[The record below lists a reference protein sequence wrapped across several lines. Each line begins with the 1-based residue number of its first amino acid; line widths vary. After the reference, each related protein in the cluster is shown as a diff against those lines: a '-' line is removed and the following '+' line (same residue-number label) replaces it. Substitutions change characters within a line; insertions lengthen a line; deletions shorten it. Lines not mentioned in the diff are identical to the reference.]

1 MTAAVYAQM
10 SARRNERVPCFA
22 QQCQYL
28 LLTTTMA
35 DQNPLFPA
43 FLKLE
48 NLRVLL
54 VGGGNV
60 GLEKL
65 TAILRNSPETAVTIV
80 SRTFLPKLRD
90 LVASQPRLQ
99 LIERGWLATD
109 LDTADIVFAATDDPA
124 LHRTIVAAAHQRRLL
139 VNVADTPD
147 LCDFYLSSVVVKGQL
162 KVAVSTNGKSPTV
175 GKRLR
180 AVLEE
185 TLPEELDE
193 VLAQM
198 TVIRNQVAGD
208 FTAKVKSLNA
218 VTAELAGG
226 KAYESPATKRW
237 RRVAVGS
244 LLSVG
249 ALLAGRLLR
258 RPE

>member
-1 MTAAVYAQM
+1 M
-10 SARRNERVPCFA
+10 P
-22 QQCQYL
+22 
-28 LLTTTMA
+28 

-65 TAILRNSPETAVTIV
+65 SAILRNSPDTAVTVV
-80 SRTFLPKLRD
+80 SITILAELRELAD
-90 LVASQPRLQ
+90 RHPR
-99 LIERGWLATD
+99 IALAQRPYQETD
-109 LDTADIVFAATDDPA
+109 LDACDIVFAATDDPA
-124 LHRTIVAAAHQRRLL
+124 LHRGIVAAAHLRRLL
-139 VNVADTPD
+139 VNVADTPA

-180 AVLEE
+180 AVLED
-185 TLPEELDE
+185 TLPDELDE

-198 TVIRNQVAGD
+198 TVIRERLAGD
-208 FTAKVKSLNA
+208 FAYKVKALNA
-218 VTAELAGG
+218 VTAGLAGG
-226 KAYESPATKRW
+226 KAYTAPATRRW
-237 RRVAVGS
+237 RRVA
-244 LLSVG
+244 LA
-249 ALLAGRLLR
+249 ALAALAAVVVAT
-258 RPE
+258 RPERRK

>member
-1 MTAAVYAQM
+1 M
-10 SARRNERVPCFA
+10 P
-22 QQCQYL
+22 
-28 LLTTTMA
+28 

-65 TAILRNSPETAVTIV
+65 TAILRSSPETAVTII
-80 SRTFLPKLRD
+80 SFTFLPEMRAL
-90 LVASQPRLQ
+90 AATYPRLR
-99 LIERGWLATD
+99 LVERGWLESD
-109 LDTADIVFAATDDPA
+109 LDSADIVFAATDDPA
-124 LHRTIVAAAHQRRLL
+124 LHRRIQAATRARRLL
-139 VNVADTPD
+139 LNVADTPD
-147 LCDFYLSSVVVKGQL
+147 LCDFYLSSVVQKGQL
-162 KVAVSTNGKSPTV
+162 KVAISTNGKSPTV
-175 GKRLR
+175 AKRVR
-180 AVLEE
+180 AMLEE

-193 VLAQM
+193 VLQQM
-198 TVIRNQVAGD
+198 TIIREKVSGD
-208 FTAKVKSLNA
+208 FAAKVKSLNA

-226 KAYESPATKRW
+226 KAYESPATKKW
-237 RRVAVGS
+237 RRVATGA

-249 ALLAGRLLR
+249 ALLASRLLR

>member
-1 MTAAVYAQM
+1 M
-10 SARRNERVPCFA
+10 P
-22 QQCQYL
+22 
-28 LLTTTMA
+28 

-60 GLEKL
+60 GMEKL
-65 TAILRNSPETAVTIV
+65 TAILRNSPETAVTVV
-80 SRTFLPKLRD
+80 SISMLAELRELAARHPRIR
-90 LVASQPRLQ
+90 LVQRAYA
-99 LIERGWLATD
+99 EAD
-109 LDTADIVFAATDDPA
+109 LDAHDIVFAATDDPA
-124 LHRTIVAAAHQRRLL
+124 LHRVIKAAARQRRLL
-139 VNVADTPD
+139 VNVADTPA

-193 VLAQM
+193 VLEQM
-198 TVIRNQVAGD
+198 TIIRNRLAGD
-208 FTAKVKSLNA
+208 FANKVKSLNA

-226 KAYESPATKRW
+226 KAYESPSTKRW
-237 RRVAVGS
+237 RRVATGS
-244 LLSVG
+244 LLAIG
-249 ALLAGRLLR
+249 ALVVSRLVR

>member
-1 MTAAVYAQM
+1 MPA
-10 SARRNERVPCFA
+10 
-22 QQCQYL
+22 
-28 LLTTTMA
+28 
-35 DQNPLFPA
+35 QNPLFPA
-43 FLKLE
+43 FLKLST
-48 NLRVLL
+48 LRVLL

-65 TAILRNSPETAVTIV
+65 SAILRNSPETAVTIV
-80 SRTFLPKLRD
+80 SLSFLNEVRAL
-90 LVASQPRLQ
+90 AAQNPRLR
-99 LIERGWLATD
+99 LIERGWVEAD
-109 LDTADIVFAATDDPA
+109 LDAHDIVFAATDDPA
-124 LHRTIVAAAHQRRLL
+124 LHRVIVAAAHQRRLL

-162 KVAVSTNGKSPTV
+162 KIAVSTNGKSPTV

-198 TVIRNQVAGD
+198 TVIRGRLAGD
-208 FTAKVKSLNA
+208 FANKVKSLNA

-226 KAYESPATKRW
+226 KAYESSATKRW
-237 RRVAVGS
+237 RRVAIGS
-244 LLSVG
+244 LLAAG
-249 ALLAGRLLR
+249 ALLLGRLTR

>member
-1 MTAAVYAQM
+1 M
-10 SARRNERVPCFA
+10 P
-22 QQCQYL
+22 
-28 LLTTTMA
+28 

-65 TAILRNSPETAVTIV
+65 TAILRNSPETAITVV
-80 SRTFLPKLRD
+80 SITFLPELRE
-90 LVASQPRLQ
+90 VASRHPRIQ
-99 LIERGWLATD
+99 LIERGWLETD
-109 LDTADIVFAATDDPA
+109 LDAADIVFAATDDPA
-124 LHRTIVAAAHQRRLL
+124 LHRRIVAAAHRCRLL
-139 VNVADTPD
+139 VNVADTPP

-180 AVLEE
+180 AVLED

-193 VLAQM
+193 VLDQM
-198 TVIRNQVAGD
+198 TIIRNRLAGD
-208 FTAKVKSLNA
+208 FANKVKSLNA

-237 RRVAVGS
+237 RRVATGS
-244 LLSVG
+244 LLAVG
-249 ALLAGRLLR
+249 AFVISRLVR

>member
-1 MTAAVYAQM
+1 M
-10 SARRNERVPCFA
+10 P
-22 QQCQYL
+22 
-28 LLTTTMA
+28 

-43 FLKLE
+43 FLQLE

-65 TAILRNSPETAVTIV
+65 TAILRNSPRTAITVV
-80 SRTFLPKLRD
+80 SITLLPELRA
-90 LVASQPRLQ
+90 LAARHPRVQLLQ
-99 LIERGWLATD
+99 KAFAETD
-109 LDTADIVFAATDDPA
+109 LDAHDLVFAATDDPG
-124 LHRTIVAAAHQRRLL
+124 LHRAIVAAARPRRLL
-139 VNVADTPD
+139 VNVADTPA

-162 KVAVSTNGKSPTV
+162 KIAISTNGKSPTV

-185 TLPEELDE
+185 TLPDELDE

-198 TVIRNQVAGD
+198 TIIRGRLAGD
-208 FTAKVKSLNA
+208 FAHKVKSLNA

-226 KAYESPATKRW
+226 RAYESPATRRW
-237 RRVAVGS
+237 RRVAIGS
-244 LLSVG
+244 LLALG
-249 ALLAGRLLR
+249 AVVAERMVR
-258 RPE
+258 SRP

>member
-1 MTAAVYAQM
+1 M
-10 SARRNERVPCFA
+10 P
-22 QQCQYL
+22 
-28 LLTTTMA
+28 

-65 TAILRNSPETAVTIV
+65 TAILRNSPETAVTVV
-80 SRTFLPKLRD
+80 SITMLAELRE
-90 LVASQPRLQ
+90 LAARHPRIRLM
-99 LIERGWLATD
+99 ERAYAEAD
-109 LDTADIVFAATDDPA
+109 LDAHDIVFAATDDPA
-124 LHRTIVAAAHQRRLL
+124 LHRVIKAAARQRRLL
-139 VNVADTPD
+139 VNVADTPA

-193 VLAQM
+193 VLEQM
-198 TVIRNQVAGD
+198 TIIRNRLAGD
-208 FTAKVKSLNA
+208 FANKVKSLNA

-226 KAYESPATKRW
+226 KAYESPTTKRW
-237 RRVAVGS
+237 RRVATGS
-244 LLSVG
+244 LLAIG
-249 ALLAGRLLR
+249 ALVVSRLVR

>member
-1 MTAAVYAQM
+1 M
-10 SARRNERVPCFA
+10 P
-22 QQCQYL
+22 
-28 LLTTTMA
+28 

-65 TAILRNSPETAVTIV
+65 TAILRSSPETAVTII
-80 SRTFLPKLRD
+80 SFTFLPELRA
-90 LVASQPRLQ
+90 LAATHPRLR
-99 LIERGWLATD
+99 LVERGWLESD
-109 LDTADIVFAATDDPA
+109 LDSADIVFAATDDPA
-124 LHRTIVAAAHQRRLL
+124 LHRRIQAATRARRLL
-139 VNVADTPD
+139 LNVADTPD
-147 LCDFYLSSVVVKGQL
+147 LCDFYLSSVVQKGQL
-162 KVAVSTNGKSPTV
+162 KVAISTNGKSPTV
-175 GKRLR
+175 AKRVR
-180 AVLEE
+180 AMLEE

-193 VLAQM
+193 VLQQM
-198 TVIRNQVAGD
+198 TVIREKVSGD
-208 FTAKVKSLNA
+208 FAAKVKSLNA

-226 KAYESPATKRW
+226 KAYESPATKKW
-237 RRVAVGS
+237 RRVATGA

-249 ALLAGRLLR
+249 ALLASRLLR

>member
-1 MTAAVYAQM
+1 M
-10 SARRNERVPCFA
+10 P
-22 QQCQYL
+22 
-28 LLTTTMA
+28 

-65 TAILRNSPETAVTIV
+65 TAILRSSPETAVTII
-80 SRTFLPKLRD
+80 SFTFLPELRA
-90 LVASQPRLQ
+90 LAATHPRLR
-99 LIERGWLATD
+99 LVERGWLEPD
-109 LDTADIVFAATDDPA
+109 LDSADIVFAATDDPA
-124 LHRTIVAAAHQRRLL
+124 LHRRIQAATRARRLL
-139 VNVADTPD
+139 LNVADTPD
-147 LCDFYLSSVVVKGQL
+147 LCDFYLSSVVQKGQL
-162 KVAVSTNGKSPTV
+162 KIAISTNGKSPTV
-175 GKRLR
+175 AKRVR
-180 AVLEE
+180 AMLEE

-193 VLAQM
+193 VLQQM
-198 TVIRNQVAGD
+198 TVIREKVSGD
-208 FTAKVKSLNA
+208 FAAKVKSLNA

-226 KAYESPATKRW
+226 KAYESPATKKW
-237 RRVAVGS
+237 RRVATGA

-249 ALLAGRLLR
+249 ALLASRLLR

>member
-1 MTAAVYAQM
+1 M
-10 SARRNERVPCFA
+10 P
-22 QQCQYL
+22 
-28 LLTTTMA
+28 

-80 SRTFLPKLRD
+80 SLSFLNEVQALAAQNSRLR
-90 LVASQPRLQ
+90 
-99 LIERGWLATD
+99 LIERGWVEAD
-109 LDTADIVFAATDDPA
+109 LEAHDIVFAATDDPA
-124 LHRTIVAAAHQRRLL
+124 LHRVIVAAAHQRRLL
-139 VNVADTPD
+139 VNVADTPA

-180 AVLEE
+180 AVLED

-198 TVIRNQVAGD
+198 TVIRGRLAGD
-208 FTAKVKSLNA
+208 FANKVKSLNA

-226 KAYESPATKRW
+226 KAYESPTTKRW
-237 RRVAVGS
+237 RRVATGS
-244 LLSVG
+244 LLAAG
-249 ALLAGRLLR
+249 ALLLSRLVK

>member
-1 MTAAVYAQM
+1 M
-10 SARRNERVPCFA
+10 P
-22 QQCQYL
+22 
-28 LLTTTMA
+28 

-65 TAILRNSPETAVTIV
+65 TAILRNSPETAVTVI
-80 SRTFLPKLRD
+80 SITMLAELRE
-90 LVASQPRLQ
+90 LAAGYPRIRLM
-99 LIERGWLATD
+99 ERAYAEAD
-109 LDTADIVFAATDDPA
+109 LDAHDIVFAATDDPA
-124 LHRTIVAAAHQRRLL
+124 LHRVIKAAARQRRLL
-139 VNVADTPD
+139 VNVADTPA

-180 AVLEE
+180 AVLED

-193 VLAQM
+193 VLDQM
-198 TVIRNQVAGD
+198 TIIRNRLAGD
-208 FTAKVKSLNA
+208 FANKVKSLNA

-237 RRVAVGS
+237 RRVATGS
-244 LLSVG
+244 LLAIG
-249 ALLAGRLLR
+249 ALVVSRLVR

>member
-1 MTAAVYAQM
+1 M
-10 SARRNERVPCFA
+10 SA
-22 QQCQYL
+22 
-28 LLTTTMA
+28 
-35 DQNPLFPA
+35 QNPLFPA

-65 TAILRNSPETAVTIV
+65 TAILRNSPATAVTIV
-80 SRTFLPKLRD
+80 SLTFLPELRE
-90 LVASQPRLQ
+90 VAGLHPRLR
-99 LIERGWLATD
+99 LIGRGWLETD
-109 LDTADIVFAATDDPA
+109 LDAADIVFAATDDPA
-124 LHRTIVAAAHQRRLL
+124 LHRRIVAAAHQRRLL
-139 VNVADTPD
+139 VNVADTPA

-180 AVLEE
+180 AVLED

-198 TVIRNQVAGD
+198 TVIRKKLAGD
-208 FTAKVKSLNA
+208 FASKVKSLNA

-226 KAYESPATKRW
+226 KAYESPTTKRW
-237 RRVAVGS
+237 RRVATGS
-244 LLSVG
+244 LLAVG
-249 ALLAGRLLR
+249 TLLAARLFR

>member
-1 MTAAVYAQM
+1 MPA
-10 SARRNERVPCFA
+10 
-22 QQCQYL
+22 
-28 LLTTTMA
+28 
-35 DQNPLFPA
+35 QNPLFPA

-65 TAILRNSPETAVTIV
+65 SAILRNSPETAITIV
-80 SRTFLPKLRD
+80 SLSFLAEVRAL
-90 LVASQPRLQ
+90 AAQNPRLQ
-99 LIERGWLATD
+99 LIERGWVEAD
-109 LDTADIVFAATDDPA
+109 LDAHDIVFAATDDPA
-124 LHRTIVAAAHQRRLL
+124 LHRVIVAAAHQRRLL

-198 TVIRNQVAGD
+198 TVIRGRLAGD
-208 FTAKVKSLNA
+208 FANKVKSLNA

-226 KAYESPATKRW
+226 KAYESPATKHW
-237 RRVAVGS
+237 RRVAIGS
-244 LLSVG
+244 LVATG
-249 ALLAGRLLR
+249 ALLLSRLYRKL
-258 RPE
+258 

>member
-1 MTAAVYAQM
+1 M
-10 SARRNERVPCFA
+10 P
-22 QQCQYL
+22 
-28 LLTTTMA
+28 

-65 TAILRNSPETAVTIV
+65 TAILRNSPETAVTVI
-80 SRTFLPKLRD
+80 SISMLAEMRELAARHPRIR
-90 LVASQPRLQ
+90 LVQRAYA
-99 LIERGWLATD
+99 EAD
-109 LDTADIVFAATDDPA
+109 LDAHDIVFAATDDPA
-124 LHRTIVAAAHQRRLL
+124 LHRVIKAAARQRRLL
-139 VNVADTPD
+139 VNVADTPA

-193 VLAQM
+193 VLEQM
-198 TVIRNQVAGD
+198 TIIRNRLAGD
-208 FTAKVKSLNA
+208 FANKVKSLNA

-226 KAYESPATKRW
+226 KAYESPSTKRW
-237 RRVAVGS
+237 RRVATGS
-244 LLSVG
+244 LLAIG
-249 ALLAGRLLR
+249 ALVVSRLVR

>member
-1 MTAAVYAQM
+1 MP
-10 SARRNERVPCFA
+10 N
-22 QQCQYL
+22 
-28 LLTTTMA
+28 
-35 DQNPLFPA
+35 QNPLFPA

-65 TAILRNSPETAVTIV
+65 TAILRNSPETAVTVV
-80 SRTFLPKLRD
+80 SISILTELRELAARHPRVQ
-90 LVASQPRLQ
+90 LVARAYA
-99 LIERGWLATD
+99 EAD
-109 LDTADIVFAATDDPA
+109 LDAHDIVFAATDDPA
-124 LHRTIVAAAHQRRLL
+124 LHRTIVAAARPRRLL

-193 VLAQM
+193 VLEQM
-198 TVIRNQVAGD
+198 TIIRNRLAGD
-208 FTAKVKSLNA
+208 FATKVKSLNA

-226 KAYESPATKRW
+226 KAYESPSTKRW
-237 RRVAVGS
+237 RRVATGS
-244 LLSVG
+244 LLAIG
-249 ALLAGRLLR
+249 ALVVSRLVR

>member
-1 MTAAVYAQM
+1 M
-10 SARRNERVPCFA
+10 P
-22 QQCQYL
+22 
-28 LLTTTMA
+28 

-65 TAILRNSPETAVTIV
+65 TAILRSSPETAVTII
-80 SRTFLPKLRD
+80 SFTFLPELRA
-90 LVASQPRLQ
+90 LAATHPRLR
-99 LIERGWLATD
+99 LVERGWLESD
-109 LDTADIVFAATDDPA
+109 LDSADIVFAATDDPA
-124 LHRTIVAAAHQRRLL
+124 LHRRIQAATRARRLL
-139 VNVADTPD
+139 LNVADTPD
-147 LCDFYLSSVVVKGQL
+147 LCDFYLSSVVQKGQL
-162 KVAVSTNGKSPTV
+162 KVAISTNGKSPTV
-175 GKRLR
+175 AKRVR
-180 AVLEE
+180 AMLEE

-193 VLAQM
+193 VLQQM
-198 TVIRNQVAGD
+198 TIIREKVSGD
-208 FTAKVKSLNA
+208 FAAKVKSLNA

-226 KAYESPATKRW
+226 KAYESPATKKW
-237 RRVAVGS
+237 RRVATGA

-249 ALLAGRLLR
+249 ALLASRLLR